1 MGPLLAMGY
10 GLSNAVLG
18 CSVYAV
24 QIFTFLLFFSNF
36 TSAST
41 DLCKHVQICV
51 ELTPFVLFACVCVFP
66 SISSSRFNNDMLEL
80 RTVVVD
86 KKRVGGVRRNCGY
99 YVFVTCYKMCV
110 LSLPCCLLFVAVAAA
125 TKRLLSLLLL
135 LFLL

>member
-24 QIFTFLLFFSNF
+24 QIFTFLLFFFSNF

-51 ELTPFVLFACVCVFP
+51 ELTPFVLFACVCV
-66 SISSSRFNNDMLEL
+66 
-80 RTVVVD
+80 
-86 KKRVGGVRRNCGY
+86 
-99 YVFVTCYKMCV
+99 CV
-110 LSLPCCLLFVAVAAA
+110 SVHI
-125 TKRLLSLLLL
+125 KQQIQQ
-135 LFLL
+135 

>member
-1 MGPLLAMGY
+1 M
-10 GLSNAVLG
+10 
-18 CSVYAV
+18 
-24 QIFTFLLFFSNF
+24 
-36 TSAST
+36 
-41 DLCKHVQICV
+41 
-51 ELTPFVLFACVCVFP
+51 CVFP